1 MFFGAGFSTI
11 LTIVW
16 LNGLTWGR
24 KSIPEHDLDDLR
36 RMLRLLLICMIQ
48 LTSFVVSRTF

>member
-36 RMLRLLLICMIQ
+36 RMLSLLLICMIQ